1 MVAASHIARTY
12 DGLQWPCF
20 EFLFQGAS
28 TARKCEHLH
37 MRWLLLSFR
46 RFASGA
52 RAQIIPRAHPAILI
66 ELRKIKEEDDLSTS
80 QSPNWSQ
87 LLCYESVTCH
97 RYYLM
102 SFESPY

>member
-1 MVAASHIARTY
+1 MYILIHSMSAWQLIQFCNSAAFVGVTFLDALISDMYAVGLELIKEMLIHGCCVTHIARTY

-46 RFASGA
+46 RFASG
-52 RAQIIPRAHPAILI
+52 
-66 ELRKIKEEDDLSTS
+66 
-80 QSPNWSQ
+80 
-87 LLCYESVTCH
+87 
-97 RYYLM
+97 
-102 SFESPY
+102 